1 MAATLP
7 IPFTAIEN
15 SIINECLPRIGLA
28 GLGVYVVIKKFLN
41 QKSGQCNPSYQTIAR
56 KAGVDRS
63 TIIRYVKKLKTVNLI
78 DPELRFRE
86 DGGYASNQYNFSTA
100 AQNPPSQKPDNI
112 GTGNQETP
120 ASGGEKQPP
129 PLVVEENH
137 PSGATA
143 TTPSGSHATSP
154 GAPVPP
160 EQSSSSN
167 KRERTTP
174 DIASLPTPMQ
184 SGPTEKQKTCPHP
197 SEEIAHLSE
206 NIIVCNHCF
215 ALLDENPTLANI
227 TLPHFPESAL
237 PECDPDYI
245 GGTGGE
251 ATPGR
256 ETQDTNETETA
267 LKMVRKSP
275 QIAVDREKAGK
286 MTNSLVR
293 LGKVLVGCLTCV

>member
-28 GLGVYVVIKKFLN
+28 GLGVYVVLKKFLN

-63 TIIRYVKKLKTVNLI
+63 TIIRYVKKLKAVNLI
-78 DPELRFRE
+78 DPQLRFRE

-100 AQNPPSQKPDNI
+100 AQHPPSQKPDTPVT
-112 GTGNQETP
+112 GTQETP
-120 ASGGEKQPP
+120 ASGGEKEPP
-129 PLVVEENH
+129 PLVAAENH
-137 PSGATA
+137 PGGATA
-143 TTPSGSHATSP
+143 TPPSGTPATSP

-184 SGPTEKQKTCPHP
+184 SGPTEKQQTCPHP
-197 SEEIAHLSE
+197 SEEIACLSE
-206 NIIVCNHCF
+206 NIIICNHCF

-227 TLPHFPESAL
+227 TLPHSPETAL
-237 PECDPDYI
+237 PECE
-245 GGTGGE
+245 GLSRTGGE

-256 ETQDTNETETA
+256 ETQDTHETETA
-267 LKMVRKSP
+267 LKMAHKSP

-286 MTNSLVR
+286 MTNSLGR
-293 LGKVLVGCLTCV
+293 LGKLLVDCLTCG